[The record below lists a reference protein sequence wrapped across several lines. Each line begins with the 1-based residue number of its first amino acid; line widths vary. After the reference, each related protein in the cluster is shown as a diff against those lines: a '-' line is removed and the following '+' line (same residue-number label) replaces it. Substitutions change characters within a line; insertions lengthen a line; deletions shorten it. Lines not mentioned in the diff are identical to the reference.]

1 MNKLPVEVSLTT
13 PPLIGFAALMRK
25 VFSEQDLK
33 PLAAEL
39 SARAARDP
47 NDANALLDLSTILLL
62 NFQREIGI
70 QIQAE
75 ALKIQRLFS
84 IAAPLQPAKLRLLV
98 MMAEGDLSANTP
110 VEALLE
116 ENDIELHLLYVSPT
130 LPFPEHVPDH
140 DVLLIAIC
148 ESDENMS
155 LLHDLQNLPS
165 LWPRPVINLPERI
178 ALLSRDNVAGVLSN
192 TPGIVMPAALRVSRQ
207 VLLEIAAQQRT
218 LDRVL
223 VQGTFP
229 IIIRPVDSHA
239 GHGLAKIESAA
250 ELSPYLKELNENEF
264 FISPFVDYRSTDGQ
278 FRKYRVMLIDG
289 QPYVSHL
296 AISSHWMIHYL
307 NAGMADSA
315 EKRAEEARCFETFG
329 TDFAIRHAAA
339 LQIINQRMGLEYVG
353 IDCAEM
359 PGGELLIFEVDSAMV
374 VHAFDPVDVYPYK
387 QPQMKKIFA
396 AFRSLL
402 IKAANKTS

>member
-1 MNKLPVEVSLTT
+1 MNSPHVEIAMTT

-25 VFSEQDLK
+25 VFAEKDLK

-39 SARAARDP
+39 SARAAHDP
-47 NDANALLDLSTILLL
+47 NDANALMDLSTILLL
-62 NFQREIGI
+62 NFQRDIGV

-84 IAAPLQPAKLRLLV
+84 IEAPLQPAKLRLLV

-116 ENDIELHLLYVSPT
+116 ESDIELHLLYLSPN
-130 LPFPEHVPDH
+130 LPFPEQVPDH

-155 LLHDLQNLPS
+155 LLHDLKNLPS
-165 LWPRPVINLPERI
+165 LWPRPVINLPEKI
-178 ALLSRDNVAGVLSN
+178 AQLSRDNVAAVLGN
-192 TPGIVMPAALRVSRQ
+192 TQGIVMPAAVRVSRHA
-207 VLLEIAAQQRT
+207 LIEIADQQRM
-218 LDRVL
+218 LDSVL
-223 VQGTFP
+223 AQGVFP

-239 GHGLAKIESAA
+239 GHGLAKIEHAA
-250 ELSPYLKELNENEF
+250 ALPPYLNELSEDEF
-264 FISPFVDYRSTDGQ
+264 FISPFVDYRSADGQ

-289 QPYVSHL
+289 KPYVSHL
-296 AISSHWMIHYL
+296 AISSNWMIHYL

-315 EKRAEEARCFETFG
+315 EKRAEEARCFETF
-329 TDFAIRHAAA
+329 DASFATRHASA
-339 LQIINQRMGLEYVG
+339 LQLINERMGLEYVG

-359 PGGELLIFEVDSAMV
+359 PSGELLIFEVDSAMV
-374 VHAFDPVDVYPYK
+374 VHAFDPVDLYPYK

-396 AFRSLL
+396 AFRDLL
-402 IKAANKTS
+402 LKAANQKN